1 MGPDFSE
8 WLSWKVIRMAHSNAD
23 LTLVTSPQMKEELES
38 NGVQRV
44 AVWRKGIDTV
54 RFHPRFKKKEVR
66 EKLSS
71 GSPDS
76 PLLVYVGRLGR
87 EKRLTDLRA
96 VLDANPTCRLA
107 IVGKAAEDSY
117 MAKLRESLEPTG
129 RIVFTGQLGGDDLSE
144 AFAAADA
151 FVMPSDSET
160 LGFVVLEAMASG
172 VPCVCVKAGGLV
184 DLVDDGETGFLVPVN
199 DPAAFSSAVQKLV
212 SNSSLRQTM
221 ARKARAEAERWDWE
235 SSTEHLRNVNYVTA
249 LRNFHMRANPA
260 QLLFGWGRDKAAK
273 VWKQFAAQTVS
284 FWTAHPSAV

>member
-1 MGPDFSE
+1 
-8 WLSWKVIRMAHSNAD
+8 MAHSNAD

-117 MAKLRESLEPTG
+117 MAKLHPT
-129 RIVFTGQLGGDDLSE
+129 
-144 AFAAADA
+144 
-151 FVMPSDSET
+151 
-160 LGFVVLEAMASG
+160 
-172 VPCVCVKAGGLV
+172 
-184 DLVDDGETGFLVPVN
+184 
-199 DPAAFSSAVQKLV
+199 AVQCT
-212 SNSSLRQTM
+212 SQFPTPGSGTRLRVP
-221 ARKARAEAERWDWE
+221 
-235 SSTEHLRNVNYVTA
+235 HILR
-249 LRNFHMRANPA
+249 
-260 QLLFGWGRDKAAK
+260 
-273 VWKQFAAQTVS
+273 
-284 FWTAHPSAV
+284 